1 MEDLDDR
8 KILLAESIDSG
19 EFFLAQLRQKV
30 SVLQNKRNNLKA
42 TLNSLESEERSLKV
56 KHSKLNGLSISQYV
70 RNCFMSEQTLGISN
84 CKGSLI
90 RFEAN
95 SRRQR
100 SCCGS
105 RDLRKRRNVRNW
117 RWKSKP
123 SSVSVV

>member
-70 RNCFMSEQTLGISN
+70 RKCFLFQRTLGI
-84 CKGSLI
+84 
-90 RFEAN
+90 
-95 SRRQR
+95 
-100 SCCGS
+100 
-105 RDLRKRRNVRNW
+105 
-117 RWKSKP
+117 
-123 SSVSVV
+123 